1 MQPHAHR
8 FLAARVIDQAVR
20 DVRNAN
26 GALIDNASAREF
38 LSGSP
43 MLSYWCEIANLDL
56 SCVVDRARALMAD
69 CDARRASVLLSKRGL
84 DLSTGWPKSCRS
96 QAPDSPVTSIIAI

>member
-1 MQPHAHR
+1 MHLRAAHQ

-20 DVRNAN
+20 DLRNPN
-26 GALIDNASAREF
+26 GALSDCASARAF

-56 SCVVDRARALMAD
+56 SCVVDRARTLMAD
-69 CDARRASVLLSKRGL
+69 CDRRRG
-84 DLSTGWPKSCRS
+84 STGS
-96 QAPDSPVTSIIAI
+96 ADVH